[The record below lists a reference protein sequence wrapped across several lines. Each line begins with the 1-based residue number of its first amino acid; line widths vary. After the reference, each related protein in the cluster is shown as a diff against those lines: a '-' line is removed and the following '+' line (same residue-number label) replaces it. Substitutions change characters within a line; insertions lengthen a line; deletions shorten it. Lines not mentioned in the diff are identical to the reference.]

1 MKCKK
6 HPYEL
11 GAGVCASC
19 LRERL
24 LGLVAAQNGLSPHD
38 YHYNNRRRRFDATPV
53 PPAPPVAFPRSV
65 SPYLPPRRSA
75 GSSASHHRDRRF
87 FSTPQLGPTFGGEAD
102 GGRSRSYGRFSVLK
116 ALFGLHRPEKVE
128 ADWGYCEGSGSRS
141 WFSTLVP
148 RIRRKEKQPHVSSAA
163 GGEALPELTRRSCRV
178 GGRGMSPDME
188 EEEVDEIG
196 YSSESSNG
204 WRRPTPTPL
213 RRISAN
219 TRSRHHHPGGLGGV
233 SSFAVCL
240 SPLMRVGPSGRHSH
254 VAEAAAVS
262 SELWGPASSVRRHRL
277 APSAGAPRGLVPSR
291 SRDESFGLDMS
302 FPIMMGFDSS
312 EINPNCFQ
320 GTANPSGDRKA
331 ADGSTSPTRDRQWRL
346 RFSRDLR
353 RTFSP
358 ATPIA

>member
-24 LGLVAAQNGLSPHD
+24 LALVAAQDGLAPCD
-38 YHYNNRRRRFDATPV
+38 YHYRNHRRTFDAPPA

-75 GSSASHHRDRRF
+75 GSSASHHCDRRF
-87 FSTPQLGPTFGGEAD
+87 FSTPQLGPTFGGEVD
-102 GGRSRSYGRFSVLK
+102 GGPSRSYGRFSVLK
-116 ALFGLHRPEKVE
+116 ALFGHHRQEKVE
-128 ADWGYCEGSGSRS
+128 VDWGYCEGSGSRS
-141 WFSTLVP
+141 WFSALVP
-148 RIRRKEKQPHVSSAA
+148 GIRRKKKQPQVSSAA
-163 GGEALPELTRRSCRV
+163 EGEALPEQTRRSCRV
-178 GGRGMSPDME
+178 VGRGMSPAME

-219 TRSRHHHPGGLGGV
+219 TRSRHHHPRGLGGV

-240 SPLMRVGPSGRHSH
+240 SPLMRVGPGGRHSH
-254 VAEAAAVS
+254 VAEPAAVS
-262 SELWGPASSVRRHRL
+262 SELWGPASSVRRHRR
-277 APSAGAPRGLVPSR
+277 ATAAGAPRGLDPCR
-291 SRDESFGLDMS
+291 SRKL
-302 FPIMMGFDSS
+302 
-312 EINPNCFQ
+312 
-320 GTANPSGDRKA
+320 
-331 ADGSTSPTRDRQWRL
+331 ADFA
-346 RFSRDLR
+346 RFN
-353 RTFSP
+353 
-358 ATPIA
+358 